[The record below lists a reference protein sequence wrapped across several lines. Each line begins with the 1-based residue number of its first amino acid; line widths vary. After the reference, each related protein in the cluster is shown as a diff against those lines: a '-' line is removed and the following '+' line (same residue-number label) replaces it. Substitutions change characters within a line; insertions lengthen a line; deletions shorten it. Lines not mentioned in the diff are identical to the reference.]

1 MQVTDI
7 AVTKE
12 NRESTRHG
20 SAAFPI
26 AVYYSIMSK
35 NILGYTKLHWHEEIQ
50 FCLVVRGASS
60 FMSVNRLIDW
70 REGTGFL
77 STAVICIWQG
87 L

>member
-35 NILGYTKLHWHEEIQ
+35 NILGYTKLHWHEE
-50 FCLVVRGASS
+50 S
-60 FMSVNRLIDW
+60 
-70 REGTGFL
+70 
-77 STAVICIWQG
+77 
-87 L
+87 